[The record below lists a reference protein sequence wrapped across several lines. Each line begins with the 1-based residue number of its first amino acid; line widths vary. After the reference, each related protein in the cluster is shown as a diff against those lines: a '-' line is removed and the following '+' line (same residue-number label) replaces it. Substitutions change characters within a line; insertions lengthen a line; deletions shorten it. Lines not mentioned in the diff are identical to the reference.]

1 MKNYHFDEIFKI
13 LKKEVKKYNVP
24 VVTLYSLNKNVFHV
38 LISCLLSLR
47 TRDEITAKV
56 CEPLFKTVKK
66 PEDIIKIG
74 LSRLRKKIRSV
85 NFYKTK
91 AKKIYDICK
100 VLVKKYNS
108 KVPMTEDELLELKGV
123 GRKTMNIVMAYGHN
137 KKGFVAI
144 DVHCHRIPN
153 RLGWIKTKKPEE
165 TEIKLKEILPKK
177 YWWDFNNIFVAFGQ
191 SLCNPI
197 SPKCS
202 ICPIFK
208 YCKRVGVTKSR

>member
-1 MKNYHFDEIFKI
+1 MKYYFDEIFKI
-13 LKKEVKKYNVP
+13 LKKEVKKYQVP

-66 PEDIIKIG
+66 PEDVLKMG
-74 LSRLRKKIRSV
+74 LPKLKKKIRSI

-91 AKKIYDICK
+91 AKNIYNVCKILK
-100 VLVKKYNS
+100 EKYNS
-108 KVPMTEDELLELKGV
+108 QVPKSEVELLELPGV
-123 GRKTMNIVMAYGHN
+123 GRKTMNIVMAYGHF
-137 KKGFVAI
+137 KKQHIPI

-153 RLGWIKTKKPEE
+153 RLGWIKTKTPEE
-165 TEIKLKEILPKK
+165 TEIRLKEILPKK

-191 SLCNPI
+191 SVCNPI

-202 ICPIFK
+202 ICPINK
-208 YCKRVGVTKSR
+208 YCRRVGVKRSR

>member
-1 MKNYHFDEIFKI
+1 MNYHFDEIFKI
-13 LKKEVKKYNVP
+13 LKKEVKNYNVP
-24 VVTLYSLNKNVFHV
+24 VVTLYSQNKHVFHV

-56 CEPLFKTVKK
+56 TRELFKNVNK
-66 PEDIIKIG
+66 PEDILRIG
-74 LSRLRKKIRSV
+74 LPRLRKKIKSI

-91 AKKIYDICK
+91 AKNIYNVCKILK
-100 VLVKKYNS
+100 EKYNS
-108 KVPMTEDELLELKGV
+108 QVPKTEEELLGLPGV
-123 GRKTMNIVMAYGHN
+123 GRKTMNIVMAYGHY
-137 KKGFVAI
+137 KDGFIPI

-153 RLGWIKTKKPEE
+153 RLGWFKTKTPEE

-191 SLCNPI
+191 SVCNPV

-208 YCKRVGVTKSR
+208 YCERIGVKRNR